1 MNLYKKYLTNIK
13 IYVQMRKY
21 KRVNYEKAIKQHE
34 FNVFYSVFKI
44 WYEKFNDSIEERM
57 NIRIAIL
64 HDESRLQNNIF
75 NLWKF
80 KLDFKL
86 YEDSK
91 LVCLT
96 III

>member
-1 MNLYKKYLTNIK
+1 
-13 IYVQMRKY
+13 
-21 KRVNYEKAIKQHE
+21 
-34 FNVFYSVFKI
+34 
-44 WYEKFNDSIEERM
+44 M